1 MKSKRNKTRWPGTLA
16 VCAIII
22 IGIVVGFQLFTD
34 HGPLDGN
41 DNQTSKEELAK
52 QQAREEAG
60 EQGLL
65 ILVNK
70 QHPVD
75 QVYRPDDLM
84 AMSHYAS
91 DRSEAGR
98 YMRAE
103 AVSAFN
109 SLVEQAALD
118 GIELKMTTAYRSYG
132 FQKILYDNY
141 VAQYGEE
148 EAGKFSAKPGESEH
162 QTGLAVDVSSPSVNY
177 QLTRDFGDTEE
188 GRWLAT
194 HAHEFGFILRYPEG
208 KENIT
213 GYMYEPWHLRYVGK
227 FVAKEIYQEET
238 TLEEYLQKYLAD

>member
-1 MKSKRNKTRWPGTLA
+1 
-16 VCAIII
+16 
-22 IGIVVGFQLFTD
+22 
-34 HGPLDGN
+34 
-41 DNQTSKEELAK
+41 
-52 QQAREEAG
+52 
-60 EQGLL
+60 
-65 ILVNK
+65 
-70 QHPVD
+70 
-75 QVYRPDDLM
+75 
-84 AMSHYAS
+84 MSHYAS

-227 FVAKEIYQEET
+227 FVAKEIDLEET